1 MFEFKNYDILRI
13 LDGEGNVE
21 YGMLLMYPDVSDPTI
36 IYKRGFDRLSEIKD
50 DIIAVARP
58 KYAWELSNWDNGDLW
73 KDRIVYIADKRN
85 RPDDLINK
93 LNMNDIVKARDGS
106 IGRVGYYNHKLYIMF
121 DDRCKSI
128 LDYNGK
134 LIEIYDDSSIDIIKI
149 ARPKYPHEN
158 IRVNYED
165 VLAEPDRVVWEEK

>member
-36 IYKRGFDRLSEIKD
+36 IYKNGFDRLSEIKD

-73 KDRIVYIADKRN
+73 KDRTVYVADKAN
-85 RPDDLINK
+85 RHAEFVDE
-93 LNMNDIVKARDGS
+93 LNVNDIVKIRDGS
-106 IGRVGYYNHKLYIMF
+106 IGRVSCHNNKLCIIFDDSWLSVSYYN
-121 DDRCKSI
+121 
-128 LDYNGK
+128 NK
-134 LIEIYDDSSIDIIKI
+134 LIETYDTNVDIIKI
-149 ARPKYPHEN
+149 ARPKYHYEC
-158 IRVNYED
+158 IRTNYGR
-165 VLAEPDRVVWEEK
+165 VLANPDRIVWEEK